1 MLYSAL
7 VAAAPF
13 GQAISNRFLAALP
26 SADLALLSPHLRDVP
41 LERGA
46 VLHEPGDELE
56 HVYFPHS
63 GMVSLVVV
71 MLNGASVE
79 TATLG
84 RAGIVGAAA
93 GLGSRC
99 AQGRAVVQLP
109 GEAARLAADRFHAAV
124 NESQAIHDLVVR
136 YNDALIMQIQQ
147 SVACNALHTLDAR
160 LARWLLQ
167 THDCLD
173 GQPIPLTQD
182 FLAQMLGVR
191 RTTVTLTARLLQGAG
206 MIQYSRG
213 VVRIVDRARLEQTA
227 CECYATVRGHLD
239 KVLGASS
246 SHRHDH
252 SAA

>member
-1 MLYSAL
+1 MLYSSL
-7 VAAAPF
+7 AAAVPS
-13 GQAISNRFLAALP
+13 GRVISNRFLAALP
-26 SADLALLSPHLRDVP
+26 PADLALLSPHLRDVP

-46 VLHEPGDELE
+46 ILHEPDDELE

-71 MLNGASVE
+71 MLNSASVE
-79 TATLG
+79 TATMG

-99 AQGRAVVQLP
+99 GVGRAVVQLP

-124 NESQAIHDLVVR
+124 NESQAIRDLVVR

-147 SVACNALHTLDAR
+147 SVACSALHTLDAR

-167 THDCLD
+167 SHDCMD
-173 GQPIPLTQD
+173 GQPIPLTQE

-206 MIQYSRG
+206 VIHYSRG
-213 VVRIVDRARLEQTA
+213 IVHIVNRARLEQTA

-239 KVLGASS
+239 KVFGASS
-246 SHRHDH
+246 SHGHGH

>member
-7 VAAAPF
+7 AAAVPS
-13 GQAISNRFLAALP
+13 GRVISNRFLAALP
-26 SADLALLSPHLRDVP
+26 PADLALLSPHLRDVP

-46 VLHEPGDELE
+46 VLHEPDDELE

-63 GMVSLVVV
+63 GMVSLLVV

-79 TATLG
+79 TATMG

-99 AQGRAVVQLP
+99 GLGRAVVQLP
-109 GEAARLAADRFHAAV
+109 GEAARLTADRFHAAV
-124 NESQAIHDLVVR
+124 NESQAIRDLVVR

-147 SVACNALHTLDAR
+147 SVACSALHTLDAR

-167 THDCLD
+167 SHDCMD
-173 GQPIPLTQD
+173 GQSIPLTQE

-206 MIQYSRG
+206 VIHYSRG
-213 VVRIVDRARLEQTA
+213 VVHIVDRATLEQTA

-239 KVLGASS
+239 KVFGASS
-246 SHRHDH
+246 SHGHDH

>member
-1 MLYSAL
+1 MLYSSLGAT
-7 VAAAPF
+7 VPS
-13 GQAISNRFLAALP
+13 GRVISNRFLAALP
-26 SADLALLSPHLRDVP
+26 PADLALLSPHLRDVP

-46 VLHEPGDELE
+46 VLHEPDDELE

-71 MLNGASVE
+71 MLNSASVE
-79 TATLG
+79 TATMG

-99 AQGRAVVQLP
+99 GLGRAVVQLP

-124 NESQAIHDLVVR
+124 NESQAIRDLVVR

-147 SVACNALHTLDAR
+147 SVACSALHTLDAR

-167 THDCLD
+167 SHDCMD
-173 GQPIPLTQD
+173 GQPIPLTQE

-206 MIQYSRG
+206 VIHYSRG
-213 VVRIVDRARLEQTA
+213 IVHIVNRARLEQTA

-239 KVLGASS
+239 KAFGASS
-246 SHRHDH
+246 SHGHGH